1 MMAAGE
7 MKTAL
12 ILFVLALSV
21 ASPAR
26 AELDLTR
33 AEVSHLPN
41 GLTLILLE
49 DHSFPL
55 VSAQMLYKSGSGD
68 ETAGKTGLAHFLEHL
83 AFRASEHF
91 PRAAATEAIYDAGG
105 EWHGYTWLDQT
116 TYFAT
121 VRSSDLD
128 LLLRIEA
135 DRMAQVP
142 IDQASME
149 AERGAVI
156 TELHSYDNDP
166 ASTLNDAVA
175 ATALQAPANCRST

>member
-105 EWHGYTWLDQT
+105 EWHGY
-116 TYFAT
+116 
-121 VRSSDLD
+121 
-128 LLLRIEA
+128 
-135 DRMAQVP
+135 
-142 IDQASME
+142 
-149 AERGAVI
+149 
-156 TELHSYDNDP
+156 
-166 ASTLNDAVA
+166 
-175 ATALQAPANCRST
+175 